1 MNEDKKSF
9 LKIGGTVAVVTLLF
23 IVIFAIPKINLTRFL
38 EVTASGL
45 GTFWQW
51 LVTPIFTP
59 YLSNIDIIF
68 LVMLIIMLT
77 KLFSAKNHH

>member
-9 LKIGGTVAVVTLLF
+9 LKISVTVAIVTLLF
-23 IVIFAIPKINLTRFL
+23 IAIFAIPKTNLTGLL

-45 GTFWQW
+45 DRFWQW
-51 LVTPIFTP
+51 LVTPVFTP
-59 YLSNIDIIF
+59 YLSNIDVIF
-68 LVMLIIMLT
+68 LVVLIIMLT